1 MEEKIVRNTS
11 LVMALLVIFICSSLC
26 YLPSLEAK
34 AQQYV
39 AMHRQLRLERQQREQ
54 MWETLSGL
62 EFLDYSTRQAMT
74 TASDM
79 TSGQDADGTEGLTFT
94 QQLRVEL
101 PKNVSR
107 EQVTIE
113 NHHVSRTI
121 DITIKG
127 AGADYLVRYPML
139 GRSDHIE
146 ELNYFSDANSGTLE
160 LVMEHVYELTL
171 DWEDRYLYIDFVS
184 PRDIYDRIVVIDAG
198 HGANMPGAIVD
209 GVQEKDIDL
218 AIVKEIKA
226 LFDATDD
233 PSLGVYYT
241 RLDDSDPA
249 FADRSGLANDTKAN
263 LFVSI
268 HNNSYVDLSS
278 VHGTAVLYDEK
289 KSSAGNSSKHFA
301 EILLNKT
308 TVALQSKTMGL
319 VPGNN
324 IYIVRT
330 SEAPVALIEVGFM
343 TNPQELENL
352 TNPEYQK
359 KCARAI
365 YEGIMQALEEGY

>member
-107 EQVTIE
+107 EQVAIE

-146 ELNYFSDANSGTLE
+146 ELN
-160 LVMEHVYELTL
+160 
-171 DWEDRYLYIDFVS
+171 
-184 PRDIYDRIVVIDAG
+184 
-198 HGANMPGAIVD
+198 
-209 GVQEKDIDL
+209 
-218 AIVKEIKA
+218 
-226 LFDATDD
+226 
-233 PSLGVYYT
+233 
-241 RLDDSDPA
+241 
-249 FADRSGLANDTKAN
+249 
-263 LFVSI
+263 
-268 HNNSYVDLSS
+268 
-278 VHGTAVLYDEK
+278 
-289 KSSAGNSSKHFA
+289 
-301 EILLNKT
+301 
-308 TVALQSKTMGL
+308 
-319 VPGNN
+319 
-324 IYIVRT
+324 
-330 SEAPVALIEVGFM
+330 
-343 TNPQELENL
+343 
-352 TNPEYQK
+352 
-359 KCARAI
+359 
-365 YEGIMQALEEGY
+365 